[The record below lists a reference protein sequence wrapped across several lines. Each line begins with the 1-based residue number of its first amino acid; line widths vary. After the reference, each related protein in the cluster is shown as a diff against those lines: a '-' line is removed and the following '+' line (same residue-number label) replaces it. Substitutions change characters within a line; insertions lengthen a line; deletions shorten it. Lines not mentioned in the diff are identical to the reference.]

1 MDLAGTQG
9 TAFEVSELVE
19 DEQSMIASAFKV
31 TVPDAV
37 LLLTMAGAHT
47 RIHLQHNASRRT
59 AAMNP
64 ANPLA
69 GEISQGG

>member
-1 MDLAGTQG
+1 MQG
-9 TAFEVSELVE
+9 IAFEVSELVE

-37 LLLTMAGAHT
+37 LLLAMAGAHT
-47 RIHLQHNASRRT
+47 RIHLQHNASRRM
-59 AAMNP
+59 AAMNL